1 MMKYI
6 YKLFGMIA
14 KVFVFIWNVLSIFF
28 GFTYE
33 EQAKRMKDP
42 NMRGKKN
49 PKRKDTVYRANK
61 VSKD

>member
-1 MMKYI
+1 MKFI
-6 YKLFGMIA
+6 YTLFDMIG

-33 EQAKRMKDP
+33 EQAKRMKDYD
-42 NMRGKKN
+42 MRGKPN
-49 PKRKDTVYRANK
+49 PKPKHTVYRANK